1 MDKIQEMQRS
11 TEKQREILAFLAAED
26 KKEFTLYEPDLSA
39 ENAEPKVQ
47 KLASKPHQTVQV
59 AR

>member
-11 TEKQREILAFLAAED
+11 TEKQRELLAAED